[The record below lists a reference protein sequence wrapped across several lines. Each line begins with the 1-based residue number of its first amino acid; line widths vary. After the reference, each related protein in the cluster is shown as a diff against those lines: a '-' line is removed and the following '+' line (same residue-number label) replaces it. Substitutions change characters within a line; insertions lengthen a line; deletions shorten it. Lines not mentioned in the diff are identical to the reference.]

1 MSLDKSSIIAEIK
14 QKIIELADALGSD
27 ASDLQAD
34 ELIPAT
40 GLIDSAGLL
49 DLIAWF
55 EKRYDIRVATEDFT
69 VDNLGTLEA
78 MAQYLLQRKG
88 SL

>member
-1 MSLDKSSIIAEIK
+1 MSLDQASITAAIK
-14 QKIIELADALGSD
+14 QKIVEIADALGSD
-27 ASDLQAD
+27 ASDLQPD

-55 EKRYDIRVATEDFT
+55 EKHYDIRVATEDFT
-69 VDNLGTLEA
+69 VDKLGTMES
-78 MAQYLLQRKG
+78 MARYLLQRKG
-88 SL
+88 LL